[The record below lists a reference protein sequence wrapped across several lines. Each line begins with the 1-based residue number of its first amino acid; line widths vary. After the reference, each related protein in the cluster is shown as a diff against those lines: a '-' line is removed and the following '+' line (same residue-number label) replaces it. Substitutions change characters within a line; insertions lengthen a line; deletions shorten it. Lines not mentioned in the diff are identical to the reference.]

1 MSPLARGNFLFKPNK
16 GVAMSATHEVKSQ
29 VKSAELVTYNCSQ
42 KNSANK
48 QHISA
53 SNRQS
58 LGKGFELKR

>member
-1 MSPLARGNFLFKPNK
+1 
-16 GVAMSATHEVKSQ
+16 MSATEKVNNQ

-42 KNSANK
+42 KYSADK

-58 LGKGFELKR
+58 LGKGVEI